1 MHSICNVG
9 GDFASLTIYFD
20 SSAVIFFSTPKGRTV
35 GSHYIYTTRFAN
47 PNIQL
52 PICFFCGSSAA
63 IQPFRY
69 GWRNAIRSILVA
81 EKQVE
86 FSQTICRP
94 KQITDAQSSLLINS
108 FVDDDVFCRV
118 DSFLNNKH
126 FFFLPKLLYFFFLF
140 HFSCGRLARDSC
152 CIFYVFIF
160 SPLLLCILS
169 DRRHYG
175 RSCMG
180 LIVHR
185 ILFF

>member
-1 MHSICNVG
+1 MG
-9 GDFASLTIYFD
+9 GDFASLSIYFD
-20 SSAVIFFSTPKGRTV
+20 SSAVIFFSTPKGRAV
-35 GSHYIYTTRFAN
+35 GSHCIYTTRFAN

-52 PICFFCGSSAA
+52 PICFLCGSSAA

-69 GWRNAIRSILVA
+69 GRRNAIRSILVA

-94 KQITDAQSSLLINS
+94 KQITAAQSSLLINS
-108 FVDDDVFCRV
+108 FVDDDVLCRV
-118 DSFLNNKH
+118 DSFLNDKH
-126 FFFLPKLLYFFFLF
+126 FFFCQNFSIFSFLF
-140 HFSCGRLARDSC
+140 HFSCGRLARDSYC
-152 CIFYVFIF
+152 FLYVFIF